1 MKKTLELEQKNELLA
16 DKGEIID
23 GLRAECQERRET
35 ERYTKHRIGEC
46 AIFVIHVLSFGGFLA
61 NFLK

>member
-23 GLRAECQERRET
+23 GMRAECQERRET
-35 ERYTKHRIGEC
+35 ERYTKHRIG
-46 AIFVIHVLSFGGFLA
+46 
-61 NFLK
+61 